1 MGDDY
6 ITHKQY
12 KQGDNMTLNK
22 EELDVELEKVNEDIQ
37 KLTDN
42 LIKVLTDV
50 GIEYV
55 DLYTYI
61 SKVDNLKVRKSK
73 IEYMIASQI

>member
-1 MGDDY
+1 
-6 ITHKQY
+6 
-12 KQGDNMTLNK
+12 MTLNK

>member
-1 MGDDY
+1 
-6 ITHKQY
+6 
-12 KQGDNMTLNK
+12 MTLTK
-22 EELDVELEKVNEDIQ
+22 EQLDVELEKVNEDIQ

-61 SKVDNLKVRKSK
+61 NKLDNLKLRKSK
-73 IEYMIASQI
+73 IEFMIASDV

>member
-1 MGDDY
+1 MGDNY

-12 KQGDNMTLNK
+12 KQCDNMTLNK

>member
-1 MGDDY
+1 
-6 ITHKQY
+6 
-12 KQGDNMTLNK
+12 MTLNK

-61 SKVDNLKVRKSK
+61 SKIDNLKVRKSK

>member
-12 KQGDNMTLNK
+12 KQGDYMTLNK

-61 SKVDNLKVRKSK
+61 SKIDNLKVRKSK